1 MQRDSGCTARGV
13 WEGTGDTVS
22 FAGSLESNPV
32 REKRDIRLIVAA
44 FGVLVLAFIS
54 LLLGV
59 YDFSVSDLVR
69 GQADVHSTMVMLV
82 SRIPRTVAIVLVG
95 ASTSITGMIMQML
108 ARNRFVSPST
118 AGTVES
124 ASLGILI
131 ITLMYPGAAIAVKI
145 GFASV
150 VALLGT
156 GLFLL
161 ILRRVPMRSPLVV
174 PLIGMMLGGVI
185 ASITSFFAYRYDL
198 LQSLSMWTN
207 GDFSRV
213 LRGRYELLWLSGALT
228 ILAFFAAD
236 RFTVAGL
243 GEAFTKNLGLNYGR
257 VLAFGLS
264 IVCVVTAVNV
274 VTVGSIPFLGL
285 IVPNVVSMMLGD
297 NVRRTA
303 PWVAVMGAGFLLACD
318 IAGRT
323 IRFPYEIPIS
333 TVVGVVG
340 SVIFLVM
347 LLRSSSRVGS

>member
-1 MQRDSGCTARGV
+1 METSPSRA
-13 WEGTGDTVS
+13 
-22 FAGSLESNPV
+22 N
-32 REKRDIRLIVAA
+32 RDIRLILALAGIV
-44 FGVLVLAFIS
+44 VLAAIS
-54 LLLGV
+54 LALGV
-59 YDFSVSDLVR
+59 YGFSIRDMVS
-69 GQADVHSTMVMLV
+69 GEADVHASMVLLV
-82 SRIPRTVAIVLVG
+82 SRIPRTVAIILVG

-131 ITLMYPGAAIAVKI
+131 ITLMYPGAAMGVKI

-161 ILRRVPMRSPLVV
+161 ILRQVPLRSPLVV

-185 ASITSFFAYRYDL
+185 SSITSFFAYRYDL

-228 ILAFFAAD
+228 VIAFFAAD

-274 VTVGSIPFLGL
+274 VTVGAIPFLGL

-303 PWVAVMGAGFLLACD
+303 PWVAVIGAGFLLACD
-318 IAGRT
+318 IAGRAL
-323 IRFPYEIPIS
+323 RYPYEIPIS

-340 SVIFLVM
+340 SVIFLFM

>member
-1 MQRDSGCTARGV
+1 METSPAR
-13 WEGTGDTVS
+13 
-22 FAGSLESNPV
+22 A
-32 REKRDIRLIVAA
+32 KRDIRLILAMAGIV
-44 FGVLVLAFIS
+44 VLAAIS
-54 LLLGV
+54 LALGV
-59 YDFSVSDLVR
+59 YGFSLRDLIS
-69 GQADVHSTMVMLV
+69 GEADVHASMVLLV
-82 SRIPRTVAIVLVG
+82 SRIPRTVAIILVG

-131 ITLMYPGAAIAVKI
+131 ITLMYPGAAMGVKI

-161 ILRRVPMRSPLVV
+161 ILRQVPLRSPLVV

-185 ASITSFFAYRYDL
+185 SSITSFFAYRYDL

-228 ILAFFAAD
+228 VIAFFAAD

-274 VTVGSIPFLGL
+274 VTVGAIPFLGL

-303 PWVAVMGAGFLLACD
+303 PWVAVIGAGFLLACD
-318 IAGRT
+318 IAGRAL
-323 IRFPYEIPIS
+323 RYPYEIPIS

-340 SVIFLVM
+340 SVIFLFM

>member
-1 MQRDSGCTARGV
+1 METSPARAKIDV
-13 WEGTGDTVS
+13 
-22 FAGSLESNPV
+22 
-32 REKRDIRLIVAA
+32 RLILAVAGIA
-44 FGVLVLAFIS
+44 VLAAIS
-54 LLLGV
+54 LALGV
-59 YDFSVSDLVR
+59 YGFSVRDLIS
-69 GQADVHSTMVMLV
+69 GKADIHASMVLLV
-82 SRIPRTVAIVLVG
+82 SRIPRTVAIILVG

-131 ITLMYPGAAIAVKI
+131 ITLMYPGAAMGLKI
-145 GFASV
+145 GFASI

-161 ILRRVPMRSPLVV
+161 ILRQVPMRSPLVV

-185 ASITSFFAYRYDL
+185 SSITSFFAYRYDL

-228 ILAFFAAD
+228 VIAFLAAD

-274 VTVGSIPFLGL
+274 VTVGAIPFLGL

-303 PWVAVMGAGFLLACD
+303 PWVAVIGAGFLLACD
-318 IAGRT
+318 IAGRAL
-323 IRFPYEIPIS
+323 RYPYEIPIS

-340 SVIFLVM
+340 SVIFLFM

>member
-1 MQRDSGCTARGV
+1 METSPSRA
-13 WEGTGDTVS
+13 
-22 FAGSLESNPV
+22 N
-32 REKRDIRLIVAA
+32 RDIRLILALAGIV
-44 FGVLVLAFIS
+44 VLAAIS
-54 LLLGV
+54 LALGV
-59 YDFSVSDLVR
+59 YGFSLRDLIS
-69 GQADVHSTMVMLV
+69 GEADVHASMVLLV
-82 SRIPRTVAIVLVG
+82 SRIPRTVAIILVG

-131 ITLMYPGAAIAVKI
+131 ITLMYPGAAMGVKI

-161 ILRRVPMRSPLVV
+161 ILRQVPLRSPLVV

-185 ASITSFFAYRYDL
+185 SSITSFFAYRYDL

-228 ILAFFAAD
+228 VIAFFAAD

-274 VTVGSIPFLGL
+274 VTVGAIPFLGL

-303 PWVAVMGAGFLLACD
+303 PWVAVIGAGFLLACD
-318 IAGRT
+318 IAGRAL
-323 IRFPYEIPIS
+323 RYPYEIPIS

-340 SVIFLVM
+340 SVIFLFM

>member
-1 MQRDSGCTARGV
+1 METSPAR
-13 WEGTGDTVS
+13 
-22 FAGSLESNPV
+22 AN
-32 REKRDIRLIVAA
+32 RDIRLILALAGIV
-44 FGVLVLAFIS
+44 VLAAIS
-54 LLLGV
+54 LALGV
-59 YDFSVSDLVR
+59 YGFSIRDMVS
-69 GQADVHSTMVMLV
+69 GEADVHASMVLLV
-82 SRIPRTVAIVLVG
+82 SRIPRTVAIILVG

-131 ITLMYPGAAIAVKI
+131 ITLMYPGAAMGVKI

-161 ILRRVPMRSPLVV
+161 ILRQVPLRSPLVV

-185 ASITSFFAYRYDL
+185 SSITSFFAYRYDL

-228 ILAFFAAD
+228 VIAFFAAD

-274 VTVGSIPFLGL
+274 VTVGAIPFLGL

-303 PWVAVMGAGFLLACD
+303 PWVAVIGAGFLLACD
-318 IAGRT
+318 IAGRAL
-323 IRFPYEIPIS
+323 RYPYEIPIS

-340 SVIFLVM
+340 SVIFLFM

>member
-1 MQRDSGCTARGV
+1 METSPSRA
-13 WEGTGDTVS
+13 
-22 FAGSLESNPV
+22 N
-32 REKRDIRLIVAA
+32 RDIRLILALAGIV
-44 FGVLVLAFIS
+44 VLAAIS
-54 LLLGV
+54 LALGV
-59 YDFSVSDLVR
+59 YGFSIRDMIS
-69 GQADVHSTMVMLV
+69 GEADVHASMVLLV
-82 SRIPRTVAIVLVG
+82 SRIPRTVAIILVG

-131 ITLMYPGAAIAVKI
+131 ITLMYPGAAMGVKI

-161 ILRRVPMRSPLVV
+161 ILRQVPLRSPLVV

-185 ASITSFFAYRYDL
+185 SSITSFFAYRYDL

-228 ILAFFAAD
+228 VIAFFAAD

-274 VTVGSIPFLGL
+274 VTVGAIPFLGL

-297 NVRRTA
+297 NVRRTS
-303 PWVAVMGAGFLLACD
+303 PWVAVIGAGFLLACD
-318 IAGRT
+318 IAGRAL
-323 IRFPYEIPIS
+323 RYPYEIPIS

-340 SVIFLVM
+340 SVIFLFM

>member
-1 MQRDSGCTARGV
+1 MTIPATERNRVD
-13 WEGTGDTVS
+13 
-22 FAGSLESNPV
+22 
-32 REKRDIRLIVAA
+32 KRLIAA
-44 FGVLVLAFIS
+44 LVGVVVLAVIS

-59 YDFSVSDLVR
+59 YSFSFRDLLR
-69 GQADVHSTMVMLV
+69 GTADVDATLVMLV
-82 SRIPRTVAIVLVG
+82 SRIPRTLAIVLVG

-124 ASLGILI
+124 ASLGILV
-131 ITLMYPGAAIAVKI
+131 ITLLYPGASISVKI
-145 GFASV
+145 LFASV
-150 VALLGT
+150 MALLGT
-156 GLFLL
+156 GLFLM
-161 ILRRVPMRSPLVV
+161 ILRKVPMRSPLVV

-228 ILAFFAAD
+228 LVAFLAAD

-243 GEAFTKNLGLNYGR
+243 GESFTKNLGLNYGR

-274 VTVGSIPFLGL
+274 VTVGAIPFLGL
-285 IVPNVVSMMLGD
+285 IVPNVVSMILGD

-303 PWVAVMGAGFLLACD
+303 PWVAVIGAGFLLICD
-318 IAGRT
+318 IVGRAL
-323 IRFPYEIPIS
+323 RYPYEIPIA
-333 TVVGVVG
+333 TVVGVIG
-340 SVIFLVM
+340 SVIFLIM
-347 LLRSSSRVGS
+347 LLRSSSRVSS